1 VSEVLNQDQI
11 AAMFEAAKSGD
22 QADPTPQARRPQ
34 RMRSVDF
41 SRPTKFTSDHQ
52 RRLSRMIET
61 FCLAASARMTAELR
75 TTVEMETLNTTQVT
89 WAAAQTL
96 LPTNSLA
103 ATITLDPIG
112 TRILMCIESQ
122 FVLTVIEGMLGGSTA
137 RAAKPRR
144 FSEIDWMLSRRIV
157 DSIVYQLAAS
167 WHDLAGDINLV
178 VEDVDEQA
186 DSTSIASVSEPT
198 FIVMIEARMAAQ
210 SAAVALLIP
219 WSAIDPIAEQ
229 ISGRDEHPQGVPRSS
244 GIDQALAHA
253 PVTIRAEVAALT
265 LPVTD
270 ILSLEPGSVIRLG
283 ALAADGI
290 SLYAENVKLARAQPG
305 ANGVRRAVQV
315 QYHEMDDDS

>member
-1 VSEVLNQDQI
+1 
-11 AAMFEAAKSGD
+11 M
-22 QADPTPQARRPQ
+22 
-34 RMRSVDF
+34 
-41 SRPTKFTSDHQ
+41 
-52 RRLSRMIET
+52 
-61 FCLAASARMTAELR
+61 
-75 TTVEMETLNTTQVT
+75 
-89 WAAAQTL
+89 
-96 LPTNSLA
+96 
-103 ATITLDPIG
+103 
-112 TRILMCIESQ
+112 
-122 FVLTVIEGMLGGSTA
+122 LTVIEGMLGGSTA

-167 WHDLAGDINLV
+167 WHDLAGDISLS
-178 VEDVDEQA
+178 VEDIDEQA

-219 WSAIDPIAEQ
+219 WSAIDPIAEL
-229 ISGRDEHPQGVPRSS
+229 ISGKDDNPNGEVRPSV
-244 GIDQALAHA
+244 IDRALSLA

-290 SLYAENVKLARAQPG
+290 SLYVENVKLARAQPG

-315 QYHEMDDDS
+315 QYHETDRESA